1 MKERITMTKP
11 FQMFLLAFAVL
22 AMLAVGADLTYSIA
36 ATTHGRTPARVVRV
50 QAGPYPLVV
59 SLYTDPARA
68 GYAMAFAVAPA
79 QPMDGTLSYQ
89 VTSIPSR
96 GDVSATAVRATIS
109 PDASVRNGIQGD
121 AEITVQGRW
130 SLQITVTGPA
140 GTSEVSVPLIA
151 TTVAPA
157 IPGWLAW
164 LIGGVPFYALLVFL
178 LVSRRHK
185 AVHATIKTES

>member
-1 MKERITMTKP
+1 MITKP
-11 FQMFLLAFAVL
+11 FQMLLLAFAVFAL
-22 AMLAVGADLTYSIA
+22 LAVGTDLTYSIV

-68 GYAMAFAVAPA
+68 GYAMPFAVAPA
-79 QPMDGTLSYQ
+79 QPVDGTLSYQ
-89 VTSIPSR
+89 INSVPSR
-96 GDVSATAVRATIS
+96 GDVSATEVRATIS
-109 PDASVRNGIQGD
+109 PDASMHNGIQGD

-130 SLQITVTGPA
+130 TLQITVTGPA
-140 GTSEVSVPLIA
+140 GTSQAAVPLIA
-151 TTVAPA
+151 TAVAPA

-178 LVSRRHK
+178 VVSRGRR
-185 AVHATIKTES
+185 AVHATVQMYG

>member
-1 MKERITMTKP
+1 MTKA
-11 FQMFLLAFAVL
+11 FHMFLVTFAVL
-22 AMLAVGADLTYSIA
+22 ALLAVGADLTYSIV
-36 ATTHGRTPARVVRV
+36 ATTHGRTPARVVQV

-59 SLYTDPARA
+59 SLYTDPAHA
-68 GYAMAFAVAPA
+68 GYAMPFAVAPA
-79 QPMDGTLSYQ
+79 QPVDGTLSYQ

-130 SLQITVTGPA
+130 TLQITVIGPA
-140 GTSEVSVPLIA
+140 GTSEAAVPLIA
-151 TTVAPA
+151 NAVAPA

-178 LVSRRHK
+178 LASRWRK
-185 AVHATIKTES
+185 PFVQPYRCTAKRALQ